1 MTTQNID
8 SQSID
13 NKWLPMNCKHGVW
26 QLFTHP
32 KTTTKMNFIF
42 KSCDVTIIGQGQG
55 QGQPQREQQH
65 DPRKTKKVPGRSIHK
80 VGPVRPSRV
89 FFPRLPKAAKKEGP
103 APASP
108 PPPEPSEP
116 PSEPRSEAPM
126 APTIDEV
133 RHRGLNMERGDWHR
147 SDEESDDD
155 APDIANPAIAASS
168 DEEFD
173 EDVGDSTDSG

>member
-1 MTTQNID
+1 MDEQISNENEQYMMFND
-8 SQSID
+8 SAASNAVNAVDLECQ
-13 NKWLPMNCKHGVW
+13 V
-26 QLFTHP
+26 LFA
-32 KTTTKMNFIF
+32 
-42 KSCDVTIIGQGQG
+42 SGSQDVTIIGQGQG

-126 APTIDEV
+126 APTVEITKK
-133 RHRGLNMERGDWHR
+133 
-147 SDEESDDD
+147 
-155 APDIANPAIAASS
+155 IK
-168 DEEFD
+168 
-173 EDVGDSTDSG
+173 STKI